1 MHSFMADIIPV
12 EFQGLAAIE
21 CVQKLLNVPFFSS
34 STIYSPAQYHNLPL
48 QCNINHCTFQLCTL
62 HVVDLRLSLFSL
74 LGCFVMC
81 AAGLSLIIICLMWN
95 R

>member
-12 EFQGLAAIE
+12 EFQGLATIE

-48 QCNINHCTFQLCTL
+48 QSVTSTF
-62 HVVDLRLSLFSL
+62 VLFN
-74 LGCFVMC
+74 C
-81 AAGLSLIIICLMWN
+81 ALFT
-95 R
+95 